1 MIIAMVRAEY
11 SLDIIVTKL
20 QEILDY
26 GIGYS
31 DVVGQISFPLLIALF
46 AFAFPFLFSV
56 INHINSKY
64 ESKSISELFTKSL
77 LYRFFWWLSIIN
89 IFYIFA
95 FGFLSLYLKGIQR
108 RVLLESGTWG
118 ALLVVFLY
126 SLTILCFVK
135 FGVKYNKGICLVKII
150 EDKYRWQNRYY
161 KIHKHLKDFANWLM
175 IFRHRGQQEWIRIYK
190 VGKAYSVSYDCR
202 KAKELYLNRLIDLC
216 KYSISQ
222 QDKELFSTVM
232 LRVQELTKSEKDKNL
247 SYGSGELIPTGAAHY
262 FTCKFYKTIFE
273 YYSSCANFTYC
284 ENYLA
289 WGYLSAYSRCKFLY
303 VVDIVQMAQCMFYL
317 AKGGKYTLIKELLE
331 KIDWHFHSIMDM
343 PKVFY
348 VEGYLPDKR
357 EKIDKL
363 SLKNWNEL
371 SNYMFL
377 FSSYC
382 LRNKHTDV
390 LRGILN
396 KIHWAGSMFPS
407 NKFDVIYR
415 YLMCLKEVHDD
426 DNRFGVFWG
435 HELCDDLIVDRAL
448 LREYCAFLLLVLH
461 RCSSESY
468 GNISMEL
475 LKMLVD
481 EYAYLE
487 RSVLDLRKDD
497 ELCKLFPE
505 INQTDFSEVYREVFS
520 DAALGREILINT
532 SSDIRFET
540 QFPTFMHWYL
550 SESICKIDNKR
561 KMKDDDFFAEIPD
574 ESIVYFRRSLLE
586 AKKHLAQRLPLK
598 VQVPA
603 FLNAEDYKMMTV
615 NPCQFLF
622 DKRYFLTCDLTILG
636 FLKPIVDIMYCR
648 INYMLLNAIK
658 EMKIKNVKIKIA
670 DFHNYLMKITN
681 GRFEEYIL
689 LDINCQFQ
697 AFLKLEYKGHQN
709 LNYFGMEYVPI
720 ESIDNRYLEDLPIM
734 HDFYNSILIIRKSE
748 LPILMDRFNDVD
760 VNVEDASSVEDG
772 KLDIKLTFDYGYELW
787 YRKNANIIHIFPQKK

>member
-1 MIIAMVRAEY
+1 MIIEMVRIEH

-20 QEILDY
+20 HEILDY

-31 DVVGQISFPLLIALF
+31 DAVGQIAFPLLIALF

-77 LYRFFWWLSIIN
+77 FYRFFWWFSIIN

-95 FGFLSLYLKGIQR
+95 FGFLSLYLKGFQR
-108 RVLLESGTWG
+108 KVLLEYGTWG

-135 FGVKYNKGICLVKII
+135 FGVKYNKGVSLVKII
-150 EDKYRWQNRYY
+150 ENKYRLQDKKY
-161 KIHKHLKDFANWLM
+161 KVQKLAEDFTNWLM
-175 IFRHRGQQEWIRIYK
+175 IFWHRNQKEWIRIYK
-190 VGKAYSVSYDCR
+190 AGKAYSVSYDSR

-284 ENYLA
+284 ESYLA

-303 VVDIVQMAQCMFYL
+303 VVDIVQMTQCMFYL

-348 VEGYLPDKR
+348 VEGYLPDNR

-426 DNRFGVFWG
+426 DRFGVFWG

-461 RCSSESY
+461 RCSNESY
-468 GNISMEL
+468 GNISVEL

-487 RSVLDLRKDD
+487 RCVLDLRKDD

-505 INQTDFSEVYREVFS
+505 INQTDFSEVYREVLD
-520 DAALGREILINT
+520 DAALGRDILINT
-532 SSDIRFET
+532 SSDIRCET

-550 SESICKIDNKR
+550 SESICKIDNNM
-561 KMKDDDFFAEIPD
+561 KMIGVDFFAEIPD
-574 ESIVYFRRSLLE
+574 ESIAYFRRSLLE
-586 AKKHLAQRLPLK
+586 AKKHLVQRLPLK
-598 VQVPA
+598 VQMPA
-603 FLNAEDYKMMTV
+603 SLNAEDYKVKTV
-615 NPCQFLF
+615 NPCQFIF

-636 FLKPIVDIMYCR
+636 YLKPIVDIMYCR

-658 EMKIKNVKIKIA
+658 EMKLKNV
-670 DFHNYLMKITN
+670 
-681 GRFEEYIL
+681 
-689 LDINCQFQ
+689 
-697 AFLKLEYKGHQN
+697 
-709 LNYFGMEYVPI
+709 
-720 ESIDNRYLEDLPIM
+720 
-734 HDFYNSILIIRKSE
+734 
-748 LPILMDRFNDVD
+748 
-760 VNVEDASSVEDG
+760 
-772 KLDIKLTFDYGYELW
+772 
-787 YRKNANIIHIFPQKK
+787 

>member
-1 MIIAMVRAEY
+1 MVRAEY

-20 QEILDY
+20 HEILDY

-31 DVVGQISFPLLIALF
+31 DAVGQIAFPLLIALF

-77 LYRFFWWLSIIN
+77 FYRFFWWFSIIN

-95 FGFLSLYLKGIQR
+95 FGFLSLYLKGFHR
-108 RVLLESGTWG
+108 KLLLEYGTWG

-135 FGVKYNKGICLVKII
+135 FGVKYNKGVSLVKII
-150 EDKYRWQNRYY
+150 ENKYRLQDKKY
-161 KIHKHLKDFANWLM
+161 KVQKLAEDFTNWLM
-175 IFRHRGQQEWIRIYK
+175 IFWHRNQKEWIRIYK
-190 VGKAYSVSYDCR
+190 AGKAYSVSYDSR

-284 ENYLA
+284 ESYLA

-303 VVDIVQMAQCMFYL
+303 VVDIVQMTQCMFYL

-348 VEGYLPDKR
+348 VEGYLPDNR

-426 DNRFGVFWG
+426 DRFGVFWG

-461 RCSSESY
+461 RCSNESY
-468 GNISMEL
+468 GNISVEL

-487 RSVLDLRKDD
+487 RCVLDLRKDD

-505 INQTDFSEVYREVFS
+505 INQTDFSEVYREVLD
-520 DAALGREILINT
+520 DAALGRDILINT
-532 SSDIRFET
+532 SSDIRCET

-550 SESICKIDNKR
+550 SESICKIDNKM
-561 KMKDDDFFAEIPD
+561 KMIGVDFFAEIPD
-574 ESIVYFRRSLLE
+574 ESIAYFRRSLLE
-586 AKKHLAQRLPLK
+586 AKKHLVQRLPLK
-598 VQVPA
+598 VQMPA
-603 FLNAEDYKMMTV
+603 SLNAEDYKMKTV
-615 NPCQFLF
+615 NPCQFIF

-636 FLKPIVDIMYCR
+636 YLKPIVDIMYCR

-658 EMKIKNVKIKIA
+658 EMKLKNVKIKIA

-697 AFLKLEYKGHQN
+697 AFLKLEYKGYQN

-734 HDFYNSILIIRKSE
+734 HDFYNSMLIIRKSE
-748 LPILMDRFNDVD
+748 LPILMDRFNNDVD

>member
-1 MIIAMVRAEY
+1 MVRAEY

-20 QEILDY
+20 HEILDY

-31 DVVGQISFPLLIALF
+31 DAVGQIAFPLLIALF

-77 LYRFFWWLSIIN
+77 FYRFFWWFSIIN
-89 IFYIFA
+89 IIYIFA
-95 FGFLSLYLKGIQR
+95 FGFLSLYLKGFQR
-108 RVLLESGTWG
+108 KVLLEYGTWG

-135 FGVKYNKGICLVKII
+135 FGVKYNKGVSLVKII
-150 EDKYRWQNRYY
+150 ENKYRLQDKKY
-161 KIHKHLKDFANWLM
+161 KVQKLAEDFTNWLM
-175 IFRHRGQQEWIRIYK
+175 IFWHRNQKEWIRIYK
-190 VGKAYSVSYDCR
+190 AGKAYSVSYDSR

-284 ENYLA
+284 ESYLA

-303 VVDIVQMAQCMFYL
+303 VVDIVQMTQCMFYL

-348 VEGYLPDKR
+348 VEGYLPDNR

-426 DNRFGVFWG
+426 DRFGVFWG

-461 RCSSESY
+461 RCSNESY
-468 GNISMEL
+468 GNISVEL

-487 RSVLDLRKDD
+487 RCVLDLRKDD

-505 INQTDFSEVYREVFS
+505 INQTDFSEVYREVLD
-520 DAALGREILINT
+520 DAALGRDILINT
-532 SSDIRFET
+532 SSDIRCET

-550 SESICKIDNKR
+550 SESICKIDNKM
-561 KMKDDDFFAEIPD
+561 KMIGVDFFAEIPD
-574 ESIVYFRRSLLE
+574 ESIAYFRRSLLE
-586 AKKHLAQRLPLK
+586 AKKHLVQRLPLK
-598 VQVPA
+598 VQMPA
-603 FLNAEDYKMMTV
+603 SLNAEDYKMKTV
-615 NPCQFLF
+615 NPCQFIF

-636 FLKPIVDIMYCR
+636 YLKPIVDIMYCR

-658 EMKIKNVKIKIA
+658 EMKLKNVKIKIA

-697 AFLKLEYKGHQN
+697 AFLKLEYKGYQN

-734 HDFYNSILIIRKSE
+734 HDFYNSMLIIRKSE
-748 LPILMDRFNDVD
+748 LPILMDRFNNDVD

>member
-1 MIIAMVRAEY
+1 MVRAEY

-20 QEILDY
+20 HEILDY

-31 DVVGQISFPLLIALF
+31 DAVGQIAFPLLIALF

-77 LYRFFWWLSIIN
+77 FYRFFWWFSIIN

-95 FGFLSLYLKGIQR
+95 FGFLSLYLKGFQR
-108 RVLLESGTWG
+108 KVLLEYGTWG

-135 FGVKYNKGICLVKII
+135 FGVKYNKGVSLVKII
-150 EDKYRWQNRYY
+150 ENKYRLQDKKY
-161 KIHKHLKDFANWLM
+161 KVQKLAEDFTNWLM
-175 IFRHRGQQEWIRIYK
+175 IFWHRNQKEWIRIYK
-190 VGKAYSVSYDCR
+190 AGKAYSVSYDSR

-273 YYSSCANFTYC
+273 YYSSCSNFTYC
-284 ENYLA
+284 ESYLA

-303 VVDIVQMAQCMFYL
+303 IVDIVQMTQCMFYL

-348 VEGYLPDKR
+348 VEGYLPDNR

-426 DNRFGVFWG
+426 DRFGVFWG

-461 RCSSESY
+461 RCSNESY
-468 GNISMEL
+468 GNISVEL

-487 RSVLDLRKDD
+487 RCVLDLRKDD

-505 INQTDFSEVYREVFS
+505 INQTDFSEVYREVLD
-520 DAALGREILINT
+520 DAALGRDILINT
-532 SSDIRFET
+532 SSDIRCET

-550 SESICKIDNKR
+550 SESICKIDNKM
-561 KMKDDDFFAEIPD
+561 KMIGVDFFAEIPD
-574 ESIVYFRRSLLE
+574 ESIAYFRRSLLE
-586 AKKHLAQRLPLK
+586 AKKHLVQRLPLK
-598 VQVPA
+598 VQMPA
-603 FLNAEDYKMMTV
+603 SLNAEDYKMKTV
-615 NPCQFLF
+615 NPCQFIF

-636 FLKPIVDIMYCR
+636 YLKPIVDIMYCR

-658 EMKIKNVKIKIA
+658 EMKLKNVKIKIA

-697 AFLKLEYKGHQN
+697 AFLKLEYKGYQN

-734 HDFYNSILIIRKSE
+734 HDFYNSMLIIRKSE
-748 LPILMDRFNDVD
+748 LPILMDRFNNDVD

>member
-1 MIIAMVRAEY
+1 MVRAEY

-20 QEILDY
+20 HEILDY

-31 DVVGQISFPLLIALF
+31 DAVGQIAFPLLIALF

-77 LYRFFWWLSIIN
+77 FYRFFWWFSIIN

-95 FGFLSLYLKGIQR
+95 FGFLSLYLKGFQR
-108 RVLLESGTWG
+108 KVLLEYGTWG

-135 FGVKYNKGICLVKII
+135 FGVKYNKGVSLVKII
-150 EDKYRWQNRYY
+150 ENKYRLQDKKY
-161 KIHKHLKDFANWLM
+161 KVQKLAEDFTNWLM
-175 IFRHRGQQEWIRIYK
+175 IFWHRNQKEWIRIYK
-190 VGKAYSVSYDCR
+190 AGKAYSVSYDSR

-284 ENYLA
+284 ESYLA

-303 VVDIVQMAQCMFYL
+303 VVDIVQMTQCMFYL

-348 VEGYLPDKR
+348 VEGYLPDNR

-426 DNRFGVFWG
+426 DRFGVFWG

-461 RCSSESY
+461 RCSNESY
-468 GNISMEL
+468 GNISVEL

-487 RSVLDLRKDD
+487 RCVLDLRKDD

-505 INQTDFSEVYREVFS
+505 INQTDFSEVYREVLD
-520 DAALGREILINT
+520 DAALGRDILINT
-532 SSDIRFET
+532 SSDIRCET

-550 SESICKIDNKR
+550 SESICKIDNKM
-561 KMKDDDFFAEIPD
+561 KMIGVDFFAEIPD
-574 ESIVYFRRSLLE
+574 ESIAYFRRSLLE
-586 AKKHLAQRLPLK
+586 AKKHLVQRLPLK
-598 VQVPA
+598 VQMPA
-603 FLNAEDYKMMTV
+603 SLNAEDYKMKTV
-615 NPCQFLF
+615 NPCQFIF

-636 FLKPIVDIMYCR
+636 YLKPIVDIMYCR

-658 EMKIKNVKIKIA
+658 EMKLKNVKIKIA

-697 AFLKLEYKGHQN
+697 AFLKLEYKGYQN

-734 HDFYNSILIIRKSE
+734 HDFYNSMLIIRKSE
-748 LPILMDRFNDVD
+748 LPILMDRFNNDVD

>member
-1 MIIAMVRAEY
+1 MIIEMVRAEY

-20 QEILDY
+20 HEILDY

-31 DVVGQISFPLLIALF
+31 DVVGQIAFPLLIALF

-77 LYRFFWWLSIIN
+77 FYRFFWWFSIIN

-95 FGFLSLYLKGIQR
+95 FGFLSLYLKGFQR
-108 RVLLESGTWG
+108 KVLLEYGTWG

-135 FGVKYNKGICLVKII
+135 FGVKYNKGVFLVKII
-150 EDKYRWQNRYY
+150 ENKYRLQDKKY
-161 KIHKHLKDFANWLM
+161 KVQKLAEDFTNWLM
-175 IFRHRGQQEWIRIYK
+175 IFWHRNQKEWIRIYK
-190 VGKAYSVSYDCR
+190 AGKAYSVSYDNR
-202 KAKELYLNRLIDLC
+202 KAKELYLKRLIDLC

-232 LRVQELTKSEKDKNL
+232 LRVHELTKSEKDKNL

-273 YYSSCANFTYC
+273 YYSSCSNFTYC
-284 ENYLA
+284 ESYLA

-303 VVDIVQMAQCMFYL
+303 IVDIVQMTQCMFYL

-348 VEGYLPDKR
+348 VEGYLPDNR

-363 SLKNWNEL
+363 SLKNWNDL

-426 DNRFGVFWG
+426 DRFGVFWG

-468 GNISMEL
+468 GNISVEL

-487 RSVLDLRKDD
+487 RCVLDLRKDD

-505 INQTDFSEVYREVFS
+505 INQTDFPEVYREVLG
-520 DAALGREILINT
+520 DAALGRDILINT
-532 SSDIRFET
+532 SSDIRCET

-550 SESICKIDNKR
+550 SESICKIDNKM
-561 KMKDDDFFAEIPD
+561 KMIGVEFFAEIPD

-586 AKKHLAQRLPLK
+586 AKKHLVQRLPLK
-598 VQVPA
+598 VQMPA
-603 FLNAEDYKMMTV
+603 SLNAEDYKMMTV
-615 NPCQFLF
+615 NPCQFIF

-636 FLKPIVDIMYCR
+636 YLKPIVDIMYCR
-648 INYMLLNAIK
+648 IYYMLLNAIK

-697 AFLKLEYKGHQN
+697 AFLKLEYKGYQN
-709 LNYFGMEYVPI
+709 LNYFGMDYVPI

-734 HDFYNSILIIRKSE
+734 HDFYNSMLIIRKSE

>member
-1 MIIAMVRAEY
+1 MVRAEY

-20 QEILDY
+20 HEILDY

-31 DVVGQISFPLLIALF
+31 DAVGQIAFPLLIALF

-77 LYRFFWWLSIIN
+77 FYRFFWWFSIIN

-95 FGFLSLYLKGIQR
+95 FGFLSLYLKGFQR
-108 RVLLESGTWG
+108 KVLLEYGTWG

-135 FGVKYNKGICLVKII
+135 FGVKYNKGVSLVKII
-150 EDKYRWQNRYY
+150 ENKYRLQDKKY
-161 KIHKHLKDFANWLM
+161 KVQKLAEDFTNWLM
-175 IFRHRGQQEWIRIYK
+175 IFWHRNQKEWIRIYK
-190 VGKAYSVSYDCR
+190 AGKAYSVSYDSR

-284 ENYLA
+284 ESYLA

-303 VVDIVQMAQCMFYL
+303 VVDIVQMTQCMFYL

-348 VEGYLPDKR
+348 VEGYLPDNR

-426 DNRFGVFWG
+426 DRFGVFWG
-435 HELCDDLIVDRAL
+435 HELCDDLILDRAL

-461 RCSSESY
+461 RCSNESY
-468 GNISMEL
+468 GNISVEL

-487 RSVLDLRKDD
+487 RCVLDLRKDD

-505 INQTDFSEVYREVFS
+505 INQTDFSEVYREVLD
-520 DAALGREILINT
+520 DAALGRDILINT
-532 SSDIRFET
+532 SSDIRCET

-550 SESICKIDNKR
+550 SESICKIDNNM
-561 KMKDDDFFAEIPD
+561 KMIGVDFFAEIPD
-574 ESIVYFRRSLLE
+574 ESIAYFRRSLLE
-586 AKKHLAQRLPLK
+586 AKKHLVQRLPLK
-598 VQVPA
+598 VQMPA
-603 FLNAEDYKMMTV
+603 SLNAEDYKMKTV
-615 NPCQFLF
+615 NPCQFIF

-636 FLKPIVDIMYCR
+636 YLKPIVDIMYCR

-658 EMKIKNVKIKIA
+658 EMKLKNVKIKIA

-697 AFLKLEYKGHQN
+697 AFLKLEYKGYQN

-734 HDFYNSILIIRKSE
+734 HDFYNSMLIIRKSE
-748 LPILMDRFNDVD
+748 LPILMDRFNNDVD

>member
-1 MIIAMVRAEY
+1 M
-11 SLDIIVTKL
+11 
-20 QEILDY
+20 
-26 GIGYS
+26 
-31 DVVGQISFPLLIALF
+31 
-46 AFAFPFLFSV
+46 
-56 INHINSKY
+56 
-64 ESKSISELFTKSL
+64 
-77 LYRFFWWLSIIN
+77 
-89 IFYIFA
+89 
-95 FGFLSLYLKGIQR
+95 
-108 RVLLESGTWG
+108 LLEYGTWG

-135 FGVKYNKGICLVKII
+135 FGVKYNKGVSLVKII
-150 EDKYRWQNRYY
+150 ENKYRLQDKKY
-161 KIHKHLKDFANWLM
+161 KVQKLAEDFTNWLM
-175 IFRHRGQQEWIRIYK
+175 IFWHRNQKEWIRIYK
-190 VGKAYSVSYDCR
+190 AGKAYSVSYDSR

-284 ENYLA
+284 ESYLA

-303 VVDIVQMAQCMFYL
+303 VVDIVQMTQCMFYL

-348 VEGYLPDKR
+348 VEGYLPDNR

-426 DNRFGVFWG
+426 DRFGVFWG

-461 RCSSESY
+461 RCSNESY
-468 GNISMEL
+468 GNISVEL

-487 RSVLDLRKDD
+487 RCVLDLRKDD

-505 INQTDFSEVYREVFS
+505 INQTDFSEVYREVLD
-520 DAALGREILINT
+520 DAALGRDILINT
-532 SSDIRFET
+532 SSDIRCET

-550 SESICKIDNKR
+550 SESICKIDNKM
-561 KMKDDDFFAEIPD
+561 KMIGVDFFAEIPD
-574 ESIVYFRRSLLE
+574 ESIAYFRRSLLE
-586 AKKHLAQRLPLK
+586 AKKHLVQRLPLK
-598 VQVPA
+598 VQMPA
-603 FLNAEDYKMMTV
+603 SLNAEDYKMKTV
-615 NPCQFLF
+615 NPCQFIF

-636 FLKPIVDIMYCR
+636 YLKPIVDIMYCR

-658 EMKIKNVKIKIA
+658 EMKLKNVKIKIA

-697 AFLKLEYKGHQN
+697 AFLKLEYKGYQN

-734 HDFYNSILIIRKSE
+734 HDFYNSMLIIRKSE
-748 LPILMDRFNDVD
+748 LPILMDRFNNDVD

>member
-1 MIIAMVRAEY
+1 MVRAEH
-11 SLDIIVTKL
+11 SLALIEAKL

-31 DVVGQISFPLLIALF
+31 DVVGQIAFPLIIALF

-64 ESKSISELFTKSL
+64 ESKSIYELFTKSIV
-77 LYRFFWWLSIIN
+77 YRFFWWCSILN
-89 IFYIFA
+89 IFYVFA
-95 FGFLSLYLKGIQR
+95 FGFLSLFLKDPLR
-108 RVLLESGTWG
+108 RELMDYGTWG
-118 ALLVVFLY
+118 ALLVVFCY
-126 SLTILCFVK
+126 SLTILSFVK

-150 EDKYRWQNRYY
+150 EDKYRWQNKYY
-161 KIHKHLKDFANWLM
+161 KIRKIMRIFMNWLI
-175 IFRHRGQQEWIRIYK
+175 IFRHRGQKEWIRIYK
-190 VGKAYSVSYDCR
+190 AGKAYSVTYDCR
-202 KAKELYLNRLIDLC
+202 NAKDLYLRRLIDLC

-232 LRVQELTKSEKDKNL
+232 LRVQELTKSEKDKDL
-247 SYGSGELIPTGAAHY
+247 SFVSGQLMPTGAAHY

-273 YYSSCANFTYC
+273 YYSSCSNFTYC
-284 ENYLA
+284 ESYLV
-289 WGYLSAYSRCKFLY
+289 WGYLSVYSRCKFLY
-303 VVDIVQMAQCMFYL
+303 VVDIVQMTQCMFCL
-317 AKGGKYTLIKELLE
+317 AKGGKYPLVKELLE
-331 KIDWHFHSIMDM
+331 KIDWHFRSIMDM

-348 VEGYLPDKR
+348 VEGYLPDR
-357 EKIDKL
+357 RDKIDKL

-371 SNYMFL
+371 SNYIFL

-382 LRNKHTDV
+382 LRNKHYDV
-390 LRGILN
+390 LRGVLS
-396 KIHWAGSMFPS
+396 KIHWASSIFPS
-407 NKFDVIYR
+407 NRFDVIYR

-426 DNRFGVFWG
+426 DRFGVFLG

-487 RSVLDLRKDD
+487 RSVQDLRQDD
-497 ELCKLFPE
+497 ELCKLFPD

-520 DAALGREILINT
+520 DVALGREILIDT
-532 SSDIRFET
+532 SSDIRCET

-561 KMKDDDFFAEIPD
+561 KMIDDEFFAEIPY
-574 ESIVYFRRSLLE
+574 ESIAYFRRSLLE
-586 AKKHLAQRLPLK
+586 AKKHLVQRLPLK
-598 VQVPA
+598 VQAPA
-603 FLNAEDYKMMTV
+603 SLNAEDYKMMKV

-622 DKRYFLTCDLTILG
+622 DKRYFLTCDLTMLG
-636 FLKPIVDIMYCR
+636 YLKPIVDIMYCR

-658 EMKIKNVKIKIA
+658 EMKIKNAKIKIA

-697 AFLKLEYKGHQN
+697 AFLKLEYKGYQN
-709 LNYFGMEYVPI
+709 FDYFGMKYVPI

-734 HDFYNSILIIRKSE
+734 NDFYNSILIMRKSE

-760 VNVEDASSVEDG
+760 VTVKDESSVEDG
-772 KLDIKLTFDYGYELW
+772 KLDIRLTFDYGYELW
-787 YRKNANIIHIFPQKK
+787 YHNNANIIHIIPQKK

>member
-1 MIIAMVRAEY
+1 MVRIEH

-20 QEILDY
+20 HEILDY

-31 DVVGQISFPLLIALF
+31 DAVGQIAFPLLIALF

-77 LYRFFWWLSIIN
+77 FYRFFWWFSIIN

-95 FGFLSLYLKGIQR
+95 FGFLSLYLKGFQR
-108 RVLLESGTWG
+108 KVLLEYGTWG

-135 FGVKYNKGICLVKII
+135 FGVKYNKGVSLVKII
-150 EDKYRWQNRYY
+150 ENKYRLQDKKY
-161 KIHKHLKDFANWLM
+161 KVQKLAEDFTNWLM
-175 IFRHRGQQEWIRIYK
+175 IFWHRNQKEWIRIYK
-190 VGKAYSVSYDCR
+190 AGKAYSVSYDSR

-284 ENYLA
+284 ESYLA

-303 VVDIVQMAQCMFYL
+303 VVDIVQMTQCMFYL

-348 VEGYLPDKR
+348 VEGYLPDNR

-426 DNRFGVFWG
+426 DRFGVFWG

-461 RCSSESY
+461 RCSNESY
-468 GNISMEL
+468 GNISVEL

-487 RSVLDLRKDD
+487 RCVLDLRKDD

-505 INQTDFSEVYREVFS
+505 INQTDFSEVYREVLD
-520 DAALGREILINT
+520 DAALGRDILINT
-532 SSDIRFET
+532 SSDIRCET

-550 SESICKIDNKR
+550 SESICKIDNNM
-561 KMKDDDFFAEIPD
+561 KMIGVDFFAEIPD
-574 ESIVYFRRSLLE
+574 ESIAYFRRSLLE
-586 AKKHLAQRLPLK
+586 AKKT
-598 VQVPA
+598 
-603 FLNAEDYKMMTV
+603 FST
-615 NPCQFLF
+615 
-622 DKRYFLTCDLTILG
+622 TT
-636 FLKPIVDIMYCR
+636 
-648 INYMLLNAIK
+648 
-658 EMKIKNVKIKIA
+658 
-670 DFHNYLMKITN
+670 
-681 GRFEEYIL
+681 
-689 LDINCQFQ
+689 
-697 AFLKLEYKGHQN
+697 
-709 LNYFGMEYVPI
+709 
-720 ESIDNRYLEDLPIM
+720 
-734 HDFYNSILIIRKSE
+734 
-748 LPILMDRFNDVD
+748 
-760 VNVEDASSVEDG
+760 SS
-772 KLDIKLTFDYGYELW
+772 
-787 YRKNANIIHIFPQKK
+787 

>member
-1 MIIAMVRAEY
+1 MVRAEY

-20 QEILDY
+20 HEILDY

-31 DVVGQISFPLLIALF
+31 DAVGQIAFPLLIALF

-77 LYRFFWWLSIIN
+77 FYRFFWWFSIIN

-95 FGFLSLYLKGIQR
+95 FGFLSLYLKGFQR
-108 RVLLESGTWG
+108 KVLLEYGTWG

-135 FGVKYNKGICLVKII
+135 FGVKYNKGVSLVKII
-150 EDKYRWQNRYY
+150 ENKYRLQDKKY
-161 KIHKHLKDFANWLM
+161 KVQKLAEDFTNWLM
-175 IFRHRGQQEWIRIYK
+175 IFWHRNQKEWIRIYK
-190 VGKAYSVSYDCR
+190 AGKAYSVSYDSR

-284 ENYLA
+284 ESYLA

-303 VVDIVQMAQCMFYL
+303 VVDIVQMTQCMFYL

-348 VEGYLPDKR
+348 VEGYLPDNR

-426 DNRFGVFWG
+426 DRFGVFWG

-461 RCSSESY
+461 RCSNESY
-468 GNISMEL
+468 GNISVEL

-487 RSVLDLRKDD
+487 RCVLDLRKDD

-505 INQTDFSEVYREVFS
+505 INQTDFSEVYREVLD
-520 DAALGREILINT
+520 DAALGRDILINT
-532 SSDIRFET
+532 SSGIRCET

-550 SESICKIDNKR
+550 SESICKIDNKM
-561 KMKDDDFFAEIPD
+561 KMIGVDFFAEIPD
-574 ESIVYFRRSLLE
+574 ESIAYFRRSLLE
-586 AKKHLAQRLPLK
+586 AKKHLVQRLPLK
-598 VQVPA
+598 VQMPA
-603 FLNAEDYKMMTV
+603 SLNAEDYKMKKV
-615 NPCQFLF
+615 NPCQFIF

-636 FLKPIVDIMYCR
+636 YLKPIVDIMYCR

-658 EMKIKNVKIKIA
+658 EMKLKNVKIKIA

-697 AFLKLEYKGHQN
+697 AFLKLEYKGYQN

-734 HDFYNSILIIRKSE
+734 HDFYNSMLIIRKSE
-748 LPILMDRFNDVD
+748 LPILMDRFNNDVD

>member
-1 MIIAMVRAEY
+1 MVRAEY

-20 QEILDY
+20 HEILDY

-31 DVVGQISFPLLIALF
+31 DAVGQIAFPLLIALF

-77 LYRFFWWLSIIN
+77 FYRFFWWFSIIN

-95 FGFLSLYLKGIQR
+95 FGFLSLYLKGFQR
-108 RVLLESGTWG
+108 KVLLEYGTWG

-135 FGVKYNKGICLVKII
+135 FGVKYNKGVSLVKII
-150 EDKYRWQNRYY
+150 ENKYRLQDKKY
-161 KIHKHLKDFANWLM
+161 KVQKLAEDFTNWLM
-175 IFRHRGQQEWIRIYK
+175 IFWHRNQKEWIRIYK
-190 VGKAYSVSYDCR
+190 AGKAYSVSYDSR

-284 ENYLA
+284 ESYLA

-303 VVDIVQMAQCMFYL
+303 IVDIVQMTQCMFYL

-348 VEGYLPDKR
+348 VEGYLPDNR

-426 DNRFGVFWG
+426 DRFGVFWG

-461 RCSSESY
+461 RCSNESY
-468 GNISMEL
+468 GNISVEL

-487 RSVLDLRKDD
+487 RCVLDLRKDD

-505 INQTDFSEVYREVFS
+505 INQTDFSEVYREVLD
-520 DAALGREILINT
+520 DAALGRDILINT
-532 SSDIRFET
+532 SSDIRCET

-550 SESICKIDNKR
+550 SESICKIDNKM
-561 KMKDDDFFAEIPD
+561 KMIGVDFFAEIPD
-574 ESIVYFRRSLLE
+574 ESIAYFRRSLLE
-586 AKKHLAQRLPLK
+586 AKKHLVQRLPLK
-598 VQVPA
+598 VQMPA
-603 FLNAEDYKMMTV
+603 SLNAEDYKMKTV
-615 NPCQFLF
+615 NPCQFIF

-636 FLKPIVDIMYCR
+636 YLKPIVDIMYCR

-658 EMKIKNVKIKIA
+658 EMKLKNVKIKIA

-697 AFLKLEYKGHQN
+697 AFLKLEYKGYQN

-734 HDFYNSILIIRKSE
+734 HDFYNSMLIIRKSE
-748 LPILMDRFNDVD
+748 LPILMDRFNNDVD

>member
-1 MIIAMVRAEY
+1 MVRAEH
-11 SLDIIVTKL
+11 SLGIIVSKL

-31 DVVGQISFPLLIALF
+31 DVVGQIAFPLLIALF

-77 LYRFFWWLSIIN
+77 FYRSFWWFSIIN

-95 FGFLSLYLKGIQR
+95 FGFFSLYLKGIQR
-108 RVLLESGTWG
+108 RVLLEYGTWG

-161 KIHKHLKDFANWLM
+161 KIHKLLKDFANWLV

-190 VGKAYSVSYDCR
+190 AGTAYSVCYDSR
-202 KAKELYLNRLIDLC
+202 KAKDLYLKRLIDMC

-232 LRVQELTKSEKDKNL
+232 LRVQELTKCEKDKDL
-247 SYGSGELIPTGAAHY
+247 SFRRGQLMPTGAAHD

-273 YYSSCANFTYC
+273 YYSSCSNFTYC
-284 ENYLA
+284 ESYLV

-303 VVDIVQMAQCMFYL
+303 VVDIVQMTQCLFCL
-317 AKGGKYTLIKELLE
+317 AKGGKYPLIKELLE
-331 KIDWHFHSIMDM
+331 NIDWHFRSIMDM

-348 VEGYLPDKR
+348 VEGYLPDNR

-382 LRNKHTDV
+382 LRNKHYDV
-390 LRGILN
+390 LRGVLS

-407 NKFDVIYR
+407 NRFDVIYR

-426 DNRFGVFWG
+426 DDRFGVFWG

-448 LREYCAFLLLVLH
+448 LREYCAFLLLVFH

-468 GNISMEL
+468 GNMSMEL

-481 EYAYLE
+481 EYAYLK
-487 RSVLDLRKDD
+487 RCVLDLRKDD

-505 INQTDFSEVYREVFS
+505 INQTDFSEVYREVFG

-532 SSDIRFET
+532 SSDIRCET

-561 KMKDDDFFAEIPD
+561 KMIDDEFFAEIPV
-574 ESIVYFRRSLLE
+574 ESIEYFRRSLLE
-586 AKKHLAQRLPLK
+586 AKKHLVQRLPLK

-603 FLNAEDYKMMTV
+603 SLNAEDYRMMTV

-622 DKRYFLTCDLTILG
+622 DKRDFLTCDLTILG
-636 FLKPIVDIMYCR
+636 YLKPIVDIMYCR
-648 INYMLLNAIK
+648 INYMLLKAIK
-658 EMKIKNVKIKIA
+658 EMKIKDVKIKIA
-670 DFHNYLMKITN
+670 DFHNYLIKITK

-689 LDINCQFQ
+689 LDINSQFQ
-697 AFLKLEYKGHQN
+697 AFLKLKYKGYQN
-709 LNYFGMEYVPI
+709 LDYFGMKYVPI

-734 HDFYNSILIIRKSE
+734 NDFCNSMLIMRKSE
-748 LPILMDRFNDVD
+748 LPVLMDRLDDVD
-760 VNVEDASSVEDG
+760 VKIKDESSVKVG
-772 KLDIKLTFDYGYELW
+772 KLDIRTTFDYGYELW
-787 YRKNANIIHIFPQKK
+787 YRRNVNVFHILPLRTLV

>member
-1 MIIAMVRAEY
+1 MVRAEY

-20 QEILDY
+20 HEILDY

-31 DVVGQISFPLLIALF
+31 DAVGQIAFPLLIALF

-77 LYRFFWWLSIIN
+77 FYRFFWWFSIIN

-95 FGFLSLYLKGIQR
+95 FGFLSLYLKGFQR
-108 RVLLESGTWG
+108 KVLLEYGTWG

-135 FGVKYNKGICLVKII
+135 FGVKYNKGVSLVKII
-150 EDKYRWQNRYY
+150 ENKYRLQDKKY
-161 KIHKHLKDFANWLM
+161 KVQKLAEDFTNWLM
-175 IFRHRGQQEWIRIYK
+175 IFWHRNQKEWIRIYK
-190 VGKAYSVSYDCR
+190 AGKAYSVSYDSR

-284 ENYLA
+284 ESYLA

-303 VVDIVQMAQCMFYL
+303 VVDIVQMTQCMFYL
-317 AKGGKYTLIKELLE
+317 AKGRKYTLIKELLE

-348 VEGYLPDKR
+348 VEGYLPDNR

-426 DNRFGVFWG
+426 DRFGVFWG

-461 RCSSESY
+461 RCSNESY
-468 GNISMEL
+468 GNISVEL

-487 RSVLDLRKDD
+487 RCVLDLRKDD
-497 ELCKLFPE
+497 ELCKLFPK
-505 INQTDFSEVYREVFS
+505 INQTDFSEVYREVLD
-520 DAALGREILINT
+520 DAALGRDILINT
-532 SSDIRFET
+532 SSDIRCET

-550 SESICKIDNKR
+550 SESICKIDNKM
-561 KMKDDDFFAEIPD
+561 KMIGVDFFAEIPD
-574 ESIVYFRRSLLE
+574 ESIAYFRRSLLE
-586 AKKHLAQRLPLK
+586 AKKHLVQRLPLK
-598 VQVPA
+598 VQMPA
-603 FLNAEDYKMMTV
+603 SLNAEDYKMKTV
-615 NPCQFLF
+615 NPCQFIF

-636 FLKPIVDIMYCR
+636 YLKPIVDIMYCR

-658 EMKIKNVKIKIA
+658 EMKLKNVKIKIA

-697 AFLKLEYKGHQN
+697 AFLKLEYKGYQN

-734 HDFYNSILIIRKSE
+734 HDFYNSMLIIRKSE
-748 LPILMDRFNDVD
+748 LPILMDRFNNDVD

>member
-1 MIIAMVRAEY
+1 MVRAEY

-20 QEILDY
+20 HEILDY

-31 DVVGQISFPLLIALF
+31 DAVGQIAFPLLIALF

-77 LYRFFWWLSIIN
+77 FYRFFWWFSIIN

-95 FGFLSLYLKGIQR
+95 FGFLSLYLKGFQR
-108 RVLLESGTWG
+108 KVLLEYGTWG

-135 FGVKYNKGICLVKII
+135 FGVKYNKGVSLVKII
-150 EDKYRWQNRYY
+150 ENKYRLQDKKY
-161 KIHKHLKDFANWLM
+161 KVQKLAENFTNWLM
-175 IFRHRGQQEWIRIYK
+175 IFWHRNQKEWIRIYK
-190 VGKAYSVSYDCR
+190 AGKAYSVSYDSR

-284 ENYLA
+284 ESYLA

-303 VVDIVQMAQCMFYL
+303 VVDIVQMTQCMFYL

-348 VEGYLPDKR
+348 VEGYLPDNR

-426 DNRFGVFWG
+426 DRFGVFWG

-461 RCSSESY
+461 RCSNESY
-468 GNISMEL
+468 GNISVEL

-487 RSVLDLRKDD
+487 RCVLDLRKDD

-505 INQTDFSEVYREVFS
+505 INQTDFSEVYREVLD
-520 DAALGREILINT
+520 DAALGRDILINT
-532 SSDIRFET
+532 SSDIRCET

-550 SESICKIDNKR
+550 SESICKIDNNM
-561 KMKDDDFFAEIPD
+561 KMIGVDFFAEIPD
-574 ESIVYFRRSLLE
+574 ESIAYFRRSLLE
-586 AKKHLAQRLPLK
+586 AKKHLVQRLPLK
-598 VQVPA
+598 VQMPA
-603 FLNAEDYKMMTV
+603 SLNAEDYKMKTV
-615 NPCQFLF
+615 NPCQFIF

-636 FLKPIVDIMYCR
+636 YLKPIVDIMYCR

-658 EMKIKNVKIKIA
+658 EMKLKNVKIKIA

-697 AFLKLEYKGHQN
+697 AFLKLEYKGYQN

-734 HDFYNSILIIRKSE
+734 HDFYNSMLIIRKSE
-748 LPILMDRFNDVD
+748 LPILMDRFNNDVD

>member
-1 MIIAMVRAEY
+1 MVRAEY

-20 QEILDY
+20 HEILDY

-31 DVVGQISFPLLIALF
+31 DAVGQIAFPLLIALF

-77 LYRFFWWLSIIN
+77 FYRFFWWFSIIN

-95 FGFLSLYLKGIQR
+95 FGFLSLYLKGFQR
-108 RVLLESGTWG
+108 KVLLEYGTWG

-135 FGVKYNKGICLVKII
+135 FGVKYNKGVSLVKII
-150 EDKYRWQNRYY
+150 ENKYRLQDKKY
-161 KIHKHLKDFANWLM
+161 KVQKLAEDFTNWLM
-175 IFRHRGQQEWIRIYK
+175 IFWHRNQKEWIRIYK
-190 VGKAYSVSYDCR
+190 AGKAYSVSYDSR

-284 ENYLA
+284 ESYLA

-303 VVDIVQMAQCMFYL
+303 VVDIVQMTQCMFYL

-348 VEGYLPDKR
+348 VEGYLPDNR

-426 DNRFGVFWG
+426 DRFGVFWG

-461 RCSSESY
+461 RCSNESY
-468 GNISMEL
+468 GNISVEL

-487 RSVLDLRKDD
+487 RCVLDLRKDD

-505 INQTDFSEVYREVFS
+505 INQTDFSEVYREVLD
-520 DAALGREILINT
+520 DAALGRDILINT
-532 SSDIRFET
+532 SSDIRCET

-550 SESICKIDNKR
+550 SESICKIDNKM
-561 KMKDDDFFAEIPD
+561 KMIGVDFFAEIPD
-574 ESIVYFRRSLLE
+574 ESIAYFRRSLLE
-586 AKKHLAQRLPLK
+586 AKKHLVQRLPLK
-598 VQVPA
+598 VQMPA
-603 FLNAEDYKMMTV
+603 SLNAEDYKMKTV
-615 NPCQFLF
+615 NPCQFIF

-636 FLKPIVDIMYCR
+636 YLKPIVDIMYCR

-658 EMKIKNVKIKIA
+658 EMKLKNVKIKIA

-697 AFLKLEYKGHQN
+697 AFLKLEYKGYQN

-734 HDFYNSILIIRKSE
+734 HEFNNSMLIIRKSE
-748 LPILMDRFNDVD
+748 LPILMDRFNNDVD

>member
-1 MIIAMVRAEY
+1 MVRIEH

-20 QEILDY
+20 HEILDY

-31 DVVGQISFPLLIALF
+31 DAVGQIAFPLLIALF

-77 LYRFFWWLSIIN
+77 FYRFFWWFSIIN

-95 FGFLSLYLKGIQR
+95 FGFLSLYLKGFQR
-108 RVLLESGTWG
+108 KVLLEYGTWG

-135 FGVKYNKGICLVKII
+135 FGVKYNKGVSLVKII
-150 EDKYRWQNRYY
+150 ENKYRLQDKKY
-161 KIHKHLKDFANWLM
+161 KVQKLAEDFTNWLM
-175 IFRHRGQQEWIRIYK
+175 IFWHRNQKEWIRIYK
-190 VGKAYSVSYDCR
+190 AGKAYSVSYDSR

-284 ENYLA
+284 ESYLA

-303 VVDIVQMAQCMFYL
+303 VVDIVQMTQCMFYL

-348 VEGYLPDKR
+348 VEGYLPDNR

-426 DNRFGVFWG
+426 DRFGVFWG

-461 RCSSESY
+461 RCSNESY
-468 GNISMEL
+468 GNISVEL

-487 RSVLDLRKDD
+487 RCVLDLRKDD

-505 INQTDFSEVYREVFS
+505 INQTDFSEVYREVLD
-520 DAALGREILINT
+520 DAALGRDILINT
-532 SSDIRFET
+532 SSDIRCET

-550 SESICKIDNKR
+550 SESICKIDNNM
-561 KMKDDDFFAEIPD
+561 KMIGVDFFAEIPD
-574 ESIVYFRRSLLE
+574 ESIAYFRRSLLE
-586 AKKHLAQRLPLK
+586 AKKHLVQRLPLK
-598 VQVPA
+598 VQMPA
-603 FLNAEDYKMMTV
+603 SLNAEDYKVKTV
-615 NPCQFLF
+615 NPCQFIF

-636 FLKPIVDIMYCR
+636 YLKPIVDIMYCR

-658 EMKIKNVKIKIA
+658 EMKLKNV
-670 DFHNYLMKITN
+670 
-681 GRFEEYIL
+681 
-689 LDINCQFQ
+689 
-697 AFLKLEYKGHQN
+697 
-709 LNYFGMEYVPI
+709 
-720 ESIDNRYLEDLPIM
+720 
-734 HDFYNSILIIRKSE
+734 
-748 LPILMDRFNDVD
+748 
-760 VNVEDASSVEDG
+760 
-772 KLDIKLTFDYGYELW
+772 
-787 YRKNANIIHIFPQKK
+787 

>member
-1 MIIAMVRAEY
+1 M
-11 SLDIIVTKL
+11 
-20 QEILDY
+20 
-26 GIGYS
+26 
-31 DVVGQISFPLLIALF
+31 
-46 AFAFPFLFSV
+46 
-56 INHINSKY
+56 
-64 ESKSISELFTKSL
+64 
-77 LYRFFWWLSIIN
+77 
-89 IFYIFA
+89 
-95 FGFLSLYLKGIQR
+95 
-108 RVLLESGTWG
+108 LLEYGTWG

-135 FGVKYNKGICLVKII
+135 FGVKYNKGVSLVKII
-150 EDKYRWQNRYY
+150 ENKYRLQDKKY
-161 KIHKHLKDFANWLM
+161 KVQKLAEDFTNWLM
-175 IFRHRGQQEWIRIYK
+175 IFWHRNQKEWIRIYK
-190 VGKAYSVSYDCR
+190 AGKAYSVSYDSR

-284 ENYLA
+284 ESYLA

-303 VVDIVQMAQCMFYL
+303 VVDIVQMTQCMFYL

-348 VEGYLPDKR
+348 VEGYLPDNR

-426 DNRFGVFWG
+426 DRFGVFWG

-461 RCSSESY
+461 RCSNESY
-468 GNISMEL
+468 GNISVEL

-487 RSVLDLRKDD
+487 RCVLDLRKDD

-505 INQTDFSEVYREVFS
+505 INQTDFSEVYREVLD
-520 DAALGREILINT
+520 DAALGRDILINT
-532 SSDIRFET
+532 SSDIRCET

-550 SESICKIDNKR
+550 SESICKIDNKM
-561 KMKDDDFFAEIPD
+561 KMIGVDFFAEIPD
-574 ESIVYFRRSLLE
+574 ESIAYFRRSLLE
-586 AKKHLAQRLPLK
+586 AKKHLVQRLPLK
-598 VQVPA
+598 VQMPA
-603 FLNAEDYKMMTV
+603 SLNAEDYKMKTV
-615 NPCQFLF
+615 NPCQFIF

-636 FLKPIVDIMYCR
+636 YLKPIVDIMYCR

-658 EMKIKNVKIKIA
+658 EMKLKNVKIKIA

-697 AFLKLEYKGHQN
+697 AFLKLEYKGYQN

-734 HDFYNSILIIRKSE
+734 HEFNNSMLIIRKSE
-748 LPILMDRFNDVD
+748 LPILMDRFNNDVD

>member
-1 MIIAMVRAEY
+1 MVRAEY

-20 QEILDY
+20 HEILDY

-31 DVVGQISFPLLIALF
+31 DVVGQIAFPLLIALF

-77 LYRFFWWLSIIN
+77 FYRFFWWFSIIN

-95 FGFLSLYLKGIQR
+95 FGFLSLYLKGFQR
-108 RVLLESGTWG
+108 KVLLEYGTWG

-135 FGVKYNKGICLVKII
+135 FGVKYNKGVFLVKII
-150 EDKYRWQNRYY
+150 ENKYRLQDKKY
-161 KIHKHLKDFANWLM
+161 KVQKLAEDFTNWLM
-175 IFRHRGQQEWIRIYK
+175 IFWHRNQKEWIRIYK
-190 VGKAYSVSYDCR
+190 AGKAYSVSYDNR
-202 KAKELYLNRLIDLC
+202 KAKELYLKRLIDLC

-232 LRVQELTKSEKDKNL
+232 LRVHELTKSEKDKNL

-273 YYSSCANFTYC
+273 YYSSCSNFTYC
-284 ENYLA
+284 ESYLA

-303 VVDIVQMAQCMFYL
+303 IVDIVQMTQCMFYL

-348 VEGYLPDKR
+348 VEGYLPDNR

-363 SLKNWNEL
+363 SLKNWNDL

-426 DNRFGVFWG
+426 DRFGVFWG

-468 GNISMEL
+468 GNISVEL

-487 RSVLDLRKDD
+487 RCVLDLRKDD

-505 INQTDFSEVYREVFS
+505 INQTDFPEVYREVLG
-520 DAALGREILINT
+520 DAALGRDILINT
-532 SSDIRFET
+532 SSDIRCET

-550 SESICKIDNKR
+550 SESICKIDNKM
-561 KMKDDDFFAEIPD
+561 KMIGVEFFAEIPD

-586 AKKHLAQRLPLK
+586 AKKHLVQRLPLK
-598 VQVPA
+598 VQMPA
-603 FLNAEDYKMMTV
+603 SLNAEDYKMMTV
-615 NPCQFLF
+615 NPCQFIF

-636 FLKPIVDIMYCR
+636 YLKPIVDIMYCR
-648 INYMLLNAIK
+648 IYYMLLNAIK

-697 AFLKLEYKGHQN
+697 AFLKLEYKGYQN
-709 LNYFGMEYVPI
+709 LNYFGMDYVPI

-734 HDFYNSILIIRKSE
+734 HDFYNSMLIIRKSE

>member
-1 MIIAMVRAEY
+1 MVRAEY

-390 LRGILN
+390 LR
-396 KIHWAGSMFPS
+396 
-407 NKFDVIYR
+407 
-415 YLMCLKEVHDD
+415 
-426 DNRFGVFWG
+426 
-435 HELCDDLIVDRAL
+435 
-448 LREYCAFLLLVLH
+448 
-461 RCSSESY
+461 
-468 GNISMEL
+468 
-475 LKMLVD
+475 
-481 EYAYLE
+481 
-487 RSVLDLRKDD
+487 
-497 ELCKLFPE
+497 
-505 INQTDFSEVYREVFS
+505 Q
-520 DAALGREILINT
+520 
-532 SSDIRFET
+532 
-540 QFPTFMHWYL
+540 
-550 SESICKIDNKR
+550 
-561 KMKDDDFFAEIPD
+561 
-574 ESIVYFRRSLLE
+574 
-586 AKKHLAQRLPLK
+586 
-598 VQVPA
+598 
-603 FLNAEDYKMMTV
+603 
-615 NPCQFLF
+615 
-622 DKRYFLTCDLTILG
+622 
-636 FLKPIVDIMYCR
+636 
-648 INYMLLNAIK
+648 
-658 EMKIKNVKIKIA
+658 
-670 DFHNYLMKITN
+670 
-681 GRFEEYIL
+681 
-689 LDINCQFQ
+689 
-697 AFLKLEYKGHQN
+697 
-709 LNYFGMEYVPI
+709 
-720 ESIDNRYLEDLPIM
+720 
-734 HDFYNSILIIRKSE
+734 
-748 LPILMDRFNDVD
+748 
-760 VNVEDASSVEDG
+760 
-772 KLDIKLTFDYGYELW
+772 
-787 YRKNANIIHIFPQKK
+787 

>member
-1 MIIAMVRAEY
+1 MVRAEY

-20 QEILDY
+20 HEILDY

-31 DVVGQISFPLLIALF
+31 DAVGQIAFPLLIALF

-77 LYRFFWWLSIIN
+77 FYRFFWWFSIIN

-95 FGFLSLYLKGIQR
+95 FGFLSLYLKGFQR
-108 RVLLESGTWG
+108 KLLLEYGTWG

-135 FGVKYNKGICLVKII
+135 FGVKYNKGVSLVKII
-150 EDKYRWQNRYY
+150 ENKYRLQDKKY
-161 KIHKHLKDFANWLM
+161 KVQKLAEDFTNWLM
-175 IFRHRGQQEWIRIYK
+175 IFWHRNQKEWIRIYK
-190 VGKAYSVSYDCR
+190 AGKAYSVSYDSR

-284 ENYLA
+284 ESYLA

-303 VVDIVQMAQCMFYL
+303 VVDIVQMTQCMFYL

-348 VEGYLPDKR
+348 VEGYLPDNR

-426 DNRFGVFWG
+426 DRFGVFWG

-461 RCSSESY
+461 RCSNESY
-468 GNISMEL
+468 GNISVEL

-487 RSVLDLRKDD
+487 RCVLDLRKDD

-505 INQTDFSEVYREVFS
+505 INQTDFSEVYREVLD
-520 DAALGREILINT
+520 DAALGRDILINT
-532 SSDIRFET
+532 SSDIRCET

-550 SESICKIDNKR
+550 SESICKIDNKM
-561 KMKDDDFFAEIPD
+561 KMIGVDFFAEIPD
-574 ESIVYFRRSLLE
+574 ESIAYFRRSLLE
-586 AKKHLAQRLPLK
+586 AKKHLVQRLPLK
-598 VQVPA
+598 VQMPA
-603 FLNAEDYKMMTV
+603 SLNAEDYKMKTV
-615 NPCQFLF
+615 NPCQFIF

-636 FLKPIVDIMYCR
+636 YLKPIVDIMYCR

-658 EMKIKNVKIKIA
+658 EMKLKNVKIKIA

-697 AFLKLEYKGHQN
+697 AFLKLEYKGYQN

-734 HDFYNSILIIRKSE
+734 HDFYNSMLIIRKSE
-748 LPILMDRFNDVD
+748 LPILMDRFNNDVD

>member
-1 MIIAMVRAEY
+1 MVRAEY

-20 QEILDY
+20 HEILDY

-31 DVVGQISFPLLIALF
+31 DAVGQIAFPLLIALF

-77 LYRFFWWLSIIN
+77 FYRFFWWFSIIN

-95 FGFLSLYLKGIQR
+95 FGFLSLYLKGFQR
-108 RVLLESGTWG
+108 KVLLEYGTWG

-135 FGVKYNKGICLVKII
+135 FGVKYNKGVSLVKII
-150 EDKYRWQNRYY
+150 ENKYRLQDKKY
-161 KIHKHLKDFANWLM
+161 KVQKLAEDFTNWLM
-175 IFRHRGQQEWIRIYK
+175 IFWHRNQKEWIRIYK
-190 VGKAYSVSYDCR
+190 AGKAYSVSYDSR

-284 ENYLA
+284 ESYLA

-303 VVDIVQMAQCMFYL
+303 VVDIVQMTQCMFYL

-348 VEGYLPDKR
+348 VEGYLPDNR

-426 DNRFGVFWG
+426 DRFGVFWG

-461 RCSSESY
+461 RCSNESY
-468 GNISMEL
+468 GNISVEL

-487 RSVLDLRKDD
+487 RCVLDLRKDD

-505 INQTDFSEVYREVFS
+505 INQTDFSEVYREVLD
-520 DAALGREILINT
+520 DAALGRDILINT
-532 SSDIRFET
+532 SSDIRCET

-550 SESICKIDNKR
+550 SESICKIDNNM
-561 KMKDDDFFAEIPD
+561 KMIGVDFFAEIPD
-574 ESIVYFRRSLLE
+574 ESIAYFRRSLLE
-586 AKKHLAQRLPLK
+586 AKKHLVQRLPLK
-598 VQVPA
+598 VQMPA
-603 FLNAEDYKMMTV
+603 SLNAEDYKMKTV
-615 NPCQFLF
+615 NPCQFIF

-636 FLKPIVDIMYCR
+636 YLKPIVDIMYCR

-658 EMKIKNVKIKIA
+658 EMKLKNVKIKIA

-697 AFLKLEYKGHQN
+697 AFLKLEYKGYQN

-734 HDFYNSILIIRKSE
+734 HDFYNSMLIIRKSE
-748 LPILMDRFNDVD
+748 LPILMDRFNNDVD

>member
-1 MIIAMVRAEY
+1 M
-11 SLDIIVTKL
+11 
-20 QEILDY
+20 
-26 GIGYS
+26 
-31 DVVGQISFPLLIALF
+31 
-46 AFAFPFLFSV
+46 
-56 INHINSKY
+56 
-64 ESKSISELFTKSL
+64 
-77 LYRFFWWLSIIN
+77 
-89 IFYIFA
+89 
-95 FGFLSLYLKGIQR
+95 
-108 RVLLESGTWG
+108 
-118 ALLVVFLY
+118 
-126 SLTILCFVK
+126 
-135 FGVKYNKGICLVKII
+135 VKII

-190 VGKAYSVSYDCR
+190 AGKAYSVSYDSR
-202 KAKELYLNRLIDLC
+202 KAKELYLKRLIDLC
-216 KYSISQ
+216 KYSIFQ
-222 QDKELFSTVM
+222 QDKELFSTIM
-232 LRVQELTKSEKDKNL
+232 LRVQELTKCEKDKDL
-247 SYGSGELIPTGAAHY
+247 SFRRGQLMSTGAAHY

-273 YYSSCANFTYC
+273 YYSSCSNFTYC
-284 ENYLA
+284 ESYLV
-289 WGYLSAYSRCKFLY
+289 WGCLSAYSRCKFLY
-303 VVDIVQMAQCMFYL
+303 VVDIVQMTQCMFYL

-331 KIDWHFHSIMDM
+331 KTDWHFRSIMDM

-348 VEGYLPDKR
+348 VEGYLPDNR

-363 SLKNWNEL
+363 SLENWNEL

-382 LRNKHTDV
+382 LRNKHYDV
-390 LRGILN
+390 LRGILS

-426 DNRFGVFWG
+426 DRFGVFWG

-448 LREYCAFLLLVLH
+448 LREYCAFLILVFH

-481 EYAYLE
+481 EYVYLE

-520 DAALGREILINT
+520 DAALGREILRNT
-532 SSDIRFET
+532 SSDIRCES

-561 KMKDDDFFAEIPD
+561 KMIDDEFFAEIPD

-586 AKKHLAQRLPLK
+586 AKKHLVQRLPLK

-603 FLNAEDYKMMTV
+603 SLNAEDYKMMTV

-636 FLKPIVDIMYCR
+636 YLKPIVDIMYCR

-670 DFHNYLMKITN
+670 DFHNYLIKITK

-689 LDINCQFQ
+689 LDINSQFQ
-697 AFLKLEYKGHQN
+697 AFLKLKHKGYQN
-709 LNYFGMEYVPI
+709 LDYFGMKYVPI

-734 HDFYNSILIIRKSE
+734 NDFCNSMLIMKKSE
-748 LPILMDRFNDVD
+748 LPVLMDRLDDVD
-760 VNVEDASSVEDG
+760 VKIKDESSVKDG
-772 KLDIKLTFDYGYELW
+772 KLDIRTTFDYGYELW
-787 YRKNANIIHIFPQKK
+787 YRRNVNVFHILPQRTLV